1 MNIEEIVSNMLN
13 GEPIHDGIVIG
24 IVFICFYAF
33 YNAIF
38 GGMFSLFKSKK

>member
-13 GEPIHDGIVIG
+13 GEPIHDGLVIG
-24 IVFICFYAF
+24 IIFVCFYAF

-38 GGMFSLFKSKK
+38 TGLFSIFSKK